1 MQDNIYLCGIGDG
14 SFAAHQAARRM
25 ASEWSGLM
33 TFGDL
38 NGDLNA
44 EHTALRG
51 ESDQGEV
58 ELKVMGMAAQLPVWM
73 SMTAKNADNTT
84 AVDFWKEQN
93 HVVGAPLSGEGADE
107 IWMPTPVRVLS
118 EVNEEQIAQVRLAH
132 S

>member
-73 SMTAKNADNTT
+73 SMTAKTQTT
-84 AVDFWKEQN
+84 
-93 HVVGAPLSGEGADE
+93 PLRLTSGKSRT
-107 IWMPTPVRVLS
+107 MLS
-118 EVNEEQIAQVRLAH
+118 VHRCPEKAQMRSGCRLRCAF
-132 S
+132 